1 MARPVPAPVPTQN
14 YFSRSHQSPSL
25 PGPGELA
32 SRIEEAQTS
41 AKLLSQLVQ
50 STPPSEFLYNEL
62 VREFH
67 DRCQSASRSIQ
78 AYMVAESPSPD
89 NDTMETLLLT
99 NEQLTK
105 AISQHQRA
113 ILSAR
118 KLRGIGNPS
127 GSGTTPP
134 PRTEPPRTDSG
145 FAAPP
150 PGPPA
155 ATSRTVQSTRRA
167 VPVPPPGEYIPAVSD
182 DEEGP
187 ADPFADPVHE
197 DNAGRHVP
205 FAGDRPPP
213 VATGQF
219 MDNLGV
225 EPFHPGFKE
234 PKKASKSA
242 AKKVTRHPGGL
253 SDEEEDDASISPQS
267 PEESRRHPGRA
278 ATSTSN
284 GSDSIYR
291 Y

>member
-1 MARPVPAPVPTQN
+1 MSRPVPAPVPTQN
-14 YFSRSHQSPSL
+14 YFTRTHQSTSL

-89 NDTMETLLLT
+89 NDTMETLLQT

-113 ILSAR
+113 ILNAR
-118 KLRGIGNPS
+118 KLRGLGNPA
-127 GSGTTPP
+127 GSGTTP
-134 PRTEPPRTDSG
+134 PPRTDSG

-150 PGPPA
+150 RGPPP
-155 ATSRTVQSTRRA
+155 ATSRTVQSTRKA

-197 DNAGRHVP
+197 GSRHVP
-205 FAGDRPPP
+205 FAGDRPPI
-213 VATGQF
+213 ATGQF
-219 MDNLGV
+219 IDNLGV

-234 PKKASKSA
+234 PKREDKNTARKA
-242 AKKVTRHPGGL
+242 TRHPGGL
-253 SDEEEDDASISPQS
+253 SDEEEEAASISPQS
-267 PEESRRHPGRA
+267 PDESRRRPSHT